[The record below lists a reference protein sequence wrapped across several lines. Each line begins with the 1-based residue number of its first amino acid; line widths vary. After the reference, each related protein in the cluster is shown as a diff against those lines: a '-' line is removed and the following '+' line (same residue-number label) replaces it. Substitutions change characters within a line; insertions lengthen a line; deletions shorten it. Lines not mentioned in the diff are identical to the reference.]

1 MAILLEAERKHMNFN
16 IAPSKQ
22 SCQIRTQQESIGA
35 CYIDVVFSLRVQA
48 IDCQLKLGTHLNFV
62 YKQVVRFTF
71 LIMFFHI
78 GV

>member
-1 MAILLEAERKHMNFN
+1 MNFN
-16 IAPSKQ
+16 IASGKQ
-22 SCQIRTQQESIGA
+22 SCQIRTQQESIRA

-48 IDCQLKLGTHLNFV
+48 VDCQLKLGTHLNLV
-62 YKQVVRFTF
+62 YKQVVRFAF

>member
-1 MAILLEAERKHMNFN
+1 MNFN
-16 IAPSKQ
+16 IASGKQ
-22 SCQIRTQQESIGA
+22 SCQIRTQQESIGT

-48 IDCQLKLGTHLNFV
+48 IDCQLKLGAHLHLV

-78 GV
+78 SV

>member
-1 MAILLEAERKHMNFN
+1 MKTITRAKYLDRIIELNGTPDIKIITGIRRSGK
-16 IAPSKQ
+16 SK
-22 SCQIRTQQESIGA
+22 
-35 CYIDVVFSLRVQA
+35 LMQA
-48 IDCQLKLGTHLNFV
+48 VDCQLKLGTHLNLV